1 MRRPIGCVATTTHQ
15 TVNVPSPPMT
25 ARTGTEKPPTVK
37 LTGVRNGRR
46 VSGSLW
52 RSQTTETCA
61 TVNEIIAP
69 NAYRSASRVI
79 VSPGNISRTHATAPK
94 AMIAT

>member
-1 MRRPIGCVATTTHQ
+1 ML
-15 TVNVPSPPMT
+15 S
-25 ARTGTEKPPTVK
+25 
-37 LTGVRNGRR
+37 GVRNGRR

-69 NAYRSASRVI
+69 KAYRSASSVI
-79 VSPGNISRTHATAPK
+79 VSPGNMRRTQATPPK
-94 AMIAT
+94 AMIATYGVRRFGCTRPSTGGTWRCWPRE